1 MTCSNCFFS
10 VKKHNPHLKGN
21 KAKYERPWPRD
32 TDLGHRKLHVP
43 VCLELHVVF
52 VLTKQRELYTKAF
65 FIYMGGNSRQTGL
78 RFNLMTFLRL
88 WVDGSQGSVITFQ
101 KSLPNSHKNVRSN
114 TVGRDCSVD
123 QEPKITDSY
132 LSQSFN
138 ELGSVCNRVVRL
150 CRRGVHPHSR
160 GVPFLLLFGNLFTLL
175 FILLP

>member
-65 FIYMGGNSRQTGL
+65 FICMGGNSRQTGF
-78 RFNLMTFLRL
+78 RFNLMTFL
-88 WVDGSQGSVITFQ
+88 
-101 KSLPNSHKNVRSN
+101 
-114 TVGRDCSVD
+114 
-123 QEPKITDSY
+123 DSG
-132 LSQSFN
+132 LM
-138 ELGSVCNRVVRL
+138 EAGGLL
-150 CRRGVHPHSR
+150 LHSR
-160 GVPFLLLFGNLFTLL
+160 RVYLIVTRMLGQTLGVETVQ
-175 FILLP
+175 